1 MAENVV
7 ISTGLSDS
15 QLYLQ
20 AVANVGAPYDVTP
33 SSGQYPLVGNVA
45 INRRLANRWLA
56 VNLASR
62 AFVDGM
68 GVTSAGA
75 ESENVGMLRIPLLY
89 MPPRLKRTL
98 GSKLCPTDDK
108 NNGTPG
114 NNLPFNRNLPHG
126 VQTDGY
132 DLKFVQEYD
141 EAAQISRVNMRMIG
155 NDLDLLGQYTSYVPK
170 VTGMLMDADIL
181 ASHVGAALS
190 HANKTG
196 NGNVLAYDPSNNDD
210 GYLQGVLNSLTSA
223 LANVRGAYK
232 EGIIS
237 YPREKSVIVMRWSL
251 FNKLMTIKNG
261 ALVNSD
267 IAQKVILNGYLDDG
281 GERLLGNLIYGKY
294 MGIYIKVLP
303 DEYWDTAAATL
314 NLTPAQYAQ
323 WNKVV
328 AYIAN
333 AEGTLFGMSATVTDI
348 DKSPTTSIGYII
360 RNDWGWGV
368 KVVRP
373 SSIALL
379 VETTE
384 NLADFTNP
392 VPEFEDINSPANM
405 ESIIESYQ
413 NAAGGDVSEKSVQ
426 RIGVSVPQLIT
437 EVTLTVT
444 DIPDAEVVVRGEGG
458 LYETV
463 GVNGDNT
470 YSFTLP
476 RASTATVTIAK
487 EGYNPAVVQITEAH
501 TATSKYAVTQ
511 ALTAVSA
518 PAKTRSR
525 TKSETKTDETAE
537 TGTPE
542 TGDNN

>member
-1 MAENVV
+1 
-7 ISTGLSDS
+7 
-15 QLYLQ
+15 
-20 AVANVGAPYDVTP
+20 
-33 SSGQYPLVGNVA
+33 
-45 INRRLANRWLA
+45 
-56 VNLASR
+56 
-62 AFVDGM
+62 
-68 GVTSAGA
+68 
-75 ESENVGMLRIPLLY
+75 MLFR
-89 MPPRLKRTL
+89 
-98 GSKLCPTDDK
+98 S
-108 NNGTPG
+108 
-114 NNLPFNRNLPHG
+114 
-126 VQTDGY
+126 
-132 DLKFVQEYD
+132 
-141 EAAQISRVNMRMIG
+141 
-155 NDLDLLGQYTSYVPK
+155 
-170 VTGMLMDADIL
+170 
-181 ASHVGAALS
+181 
-190 HANKTG
+190 
-196 NGNVLAYDPSNNDD
+196 
-210 GYLQGVLNSLTSA
+210 
-223 LANVRGAYK
+223 
-232 EGIIS
+232 
-237 YPREKSVIVMRWSL
+237 
-251 FNKLMTIKNG
+251 
-261 ALVNSD
+261 
-267 IAQKVILNGYLDDG
+267 
-281 GERLLGNLIYGKY
+281 
-294 MGIYIKVLP
+294 
-303 DEYWDTAAATL
+303 
-314 NLTPAQYAQ
+314 
-323 WNKVV
+323 
-328 AYIAN
+328 
-333 AEGTLFGMSATVTDI
+333 
-348 DKSPTTSIGYII
+348 GYII

-487 EGYNPAVVQITEAH
+487 EEYNPAVVQITEAH

>member
-7 ISTGLSDS
+7 ISSGLSDS

-20 AVANVGAPYDVTP
+20 AVANVGAPYNVTP

-75 ESENVGMLRIPLLY
+75 ESENVGMLRIPFMYL
-89 MPPRLKRTL
+89 PPRLKRTL
-98 GSKLCPTDDK
+98 ASKLCPTDTE

-126 VQTDGY
+126 VQTDGF
-132 DLKFVQEYD
+132 DLKFTQLYD
-141 EAAQISRVNMRMIG
+141 EAAQVSRVNMRMIG
-155 NDLDLLGQYTSYVPK
+155 ADLDLLGQYTSYVPK
-170 VTGMLMDADIL
+170 TVGLLQDADVL
-181 ASHVGAALS
+181 ASHVGAAL
-190 HANKTG
+190 ANAAK
-196 NGNVLAYDPSNNDD
+196 NGNANILPYNSSNTDD
-210 GYLQGVLNSLTSA
+210 GYLQSVLNSLVSA
-223 LANVRGAYK
+223 LSNVRGSYK

-267 IAQKVILNGYLDDG
+267 IAQKIILNGYLDDT
-281 GERLLGNLIYGKY
+281 GEKLLGNLIYGRY

-314 NLTPAQYAQ
+314 NLTNEQYAQ

-379 VETTE
+379 VDTAN

-392 VPEFEDINSPANM
+392 VTVFDDINSPANM
-405 ESIIESYQ
+405 ESIIEGYQ
-413 NAAGGDVSEKSVQ
+413 NTATNEVSEKSVQ
-426 RIGVSVPQLIT
+426 RIGVSTPQLVT

-444 DIPDAEVVVRGEGG
+444 GIPDAEVVVRSEGG
-458 LYETV
+458 VYATV
-463 GVNGDNT
+463 GNNGDNT

-476 RASTATVTIAK
+476 RASTAVVTIAK
-487 EGYNPAVVQITEAH
+487 EGYQTAVVNITAAN
-501 TATSKYAVTQ
+501 TATATYSTTQ
-511 ALTAVSA
+511 QLH
-518 PAKTRSR
+518 
-525 TKSETKTDETAE
+525 D
-537 TGTPE
+537 
-542 TGDNN
+542 D